1 VGYLQIRRTN
11 RRLHFQKRQIESQA
25 EDLRNINE
33 SLQKAN
39 IKIKQKNALIEEK
52 NEDLT
57 RLNNE
62 KNHIIGILAH
72 DLRNPLATAISMNEP
87 IQSQHNE
94 LSEEQYEAG
103 SIITRALRRM
113 NEMIN
118 KILDIRAIETKKLNL
133 DIQRTNM
140 FFVIQ
145 QVCELFRDRFA
156 KRRSSVSSIY
166 AQKKPM
172 PISILPIWFRYL
184 KTSSPM
190 PLNFHFPAVLL
201 P

>member
-1 VGYLQIRRTN
+1 M
-11 RRLHFQKRQIESQA
+11 FKRYPTVLSMGICAKRHNFRIVISGLFANPPYQPTVAFSKATDSQA

-62 KNHIIGILAH
+62 KNHISILAH

-103 SIITRALRRM
+103 SIIRASSESR
-113 NEMIN
+113 
-118 KILDIRAIETKKLNL
+118 
-133 DIQRTNM
+133 
-140 FFVIQ
+140 IQ
-145 QVCELFRDRFA
+145 Q
-156 KRRSSVSSIY
+156 
-166 AQKKPM
+166 
-172 PISILPIWFRYL
+172 ISKSREVHDKNCNGDPC
-184 KTSSPM
+184 
-190 PLNFHFPAVLL
+190 
-201 P
+201 